1 VCFFFEVARAFSSQ
15 VKMRHVRLQ
24 RPDPKDAND
33 KRYEISI
40 RKPYGEVPIS
50 P

>member
-1 VCFFFEVARAFSSQ
+1 MVLVRAFSSQ
-15 VKMRHVRLQ
+15 VKISCT
-24 RPDPKDAND
+24 PDPKDTNE
-33 KRYEISI
+33 KGYEISI